1 MHVKEFQRIFQKT
14 HLEGQTNETDKKKFL
29 NVEKFSFLLFGYL
42 TAFVDAA
49 VMKKNSKNRRFS
61 SIFKNRFSFLFSLN
75 KQILIFFF
83 VVTFIL
89 KNK

>member
-1 MHVKEFQRIFQKT
+1 MWKNFKEFFRK
-14 HLEGQTNETDKKKFL
+14 HTNETDKKKFL
-29 NVEKFSFLLFGYL
+29 NVEKFSFLLFGYS
-42 TAFVDAA
+42 TAFVAAA

-75 KQILIFFF
+75 KQILIFF

-89 KNK
+89 KN